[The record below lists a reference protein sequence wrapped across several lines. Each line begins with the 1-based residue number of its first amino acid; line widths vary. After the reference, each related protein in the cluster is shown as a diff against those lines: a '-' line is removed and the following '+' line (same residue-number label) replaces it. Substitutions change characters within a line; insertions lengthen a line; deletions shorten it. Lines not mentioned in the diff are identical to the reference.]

1 MQAVRPV
8 WLNGRVFV
16 YKLSGCEFEVE
27 FESRFN
33 PRENLK
39 NKICLECI

>member
-33 PRENLK
+33 PRETLK